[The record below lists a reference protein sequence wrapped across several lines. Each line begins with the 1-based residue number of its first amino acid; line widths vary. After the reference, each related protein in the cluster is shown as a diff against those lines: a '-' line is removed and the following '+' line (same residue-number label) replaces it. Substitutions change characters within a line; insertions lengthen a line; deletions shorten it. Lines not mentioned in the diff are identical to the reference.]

1 MKYELDDKIY
11 NVIIKKKGN
20 KNTYIRVDEN
30 NNIIVTT
37 NYFIT
42 NNKIKKILDDNIKF
56 LNKALNKEKK
66 EGFYLMGKKYDIII
80 DENIKNIEINNNIIK
95 VKSLKYLNNWY
106 KKEIF
111 KIFKDRLDFYY
122 NKFDEKIPYPILKIR
137 TMKTRWGVCNRK
149 VKSVTLNFNLVKYDY
164 DCLDYVIVHELSH
177 FVHFDH
183 SKEFWNTVS
192 KYYPNYKI
200 IQKKLKNWQKIY
212 IK

>member
-1 MKYELDDKIY
+1 MKYKLDDKIY
-11 NVIIKKKGN
+11 NVIIKRKGN

-30 NNIIVTT
+30 NNIVVTT

-42 NNKIKKILDDNIKF
+42 SNKIKKILDDNIKF
-56 LNKALNKEKK
+56 LNKALNKEKR
-66 EGFYLMGKKYDIII
+66 EGFYLMGKKYDIIV
-80 DENIKNIEINNNIIK
+80 DENIKNIEIDNNIIK

-106 KKEIF
+106 KKEIL

-122 NKFDEKIPYPILKIR
+122 NKFDENIPYPILKIR

-149 VKSVTLNFNLVKYDY
+149 IKSVTLNFNLVKYDY

-200 IQKKLKNWQKIY
+200 IQKKLKN
-212 IK
+212 

>member
-80 DENIKNIEINNNIIK
+80 DENIKNIEIDNSIIR

-106 KKEIF
+106 KKEIV
-111 KIFKDRLDFYY
+111 KIFKERLDFYY
-122 NKFDEKIPYPILKIR
+122 NKFDENIPYPILKIR

-200 IQKKLKNWQKIY
+200 VQKKLKN
-212 IK
+212 

>member
-42 NNKIKKILDDNIKF
+42 NNKIKKILDDNVKF

-66 EGFYLMGKKYDIII
+66 ECFYLMGKKYDIII

-111 KIFKDRLDFYY
+111 KIFNDRLDFYY
-122 NKFDEKIPYPILKIR
+122 NKFDENIPYPILKIR

-200 IQKKLKNWQKIY
+200 VQKKLKN
-212 IK
+212 

>member
-106 KKEIF
+106 KKEIV
-111 KIFKDRLDFYY
+111 KIFKERLDFYY
-122 NKFDEKIPYPILKIR
+122 NKFDENIPYPILKIR

-149 VKSVTLNFNLVKYDY
+149 IKSVTLNFNLVKYDY

-200 IQKKLKNWQKIY
+200 IQKKLKN
-212 IK
+212 

>member
-56 LNKALNKEKK
+56 LNKALNKEKR

-80 DENIKNIEINNNIIK
+80 DENIKNIEIDNNIIK

-122 NKFDEKIPYPILKIR
+122 NKFDENIPYPILKIR

-149 VKSVTLNFNLVKYDY
+149 IKSVTLNFNLVKYDY

-200 IQKKLKNWQKIY
+200 IQKKLKN
-212 IK
+212 

>member
-20 KNTYIRVDEN
+20 KKTYIRVDEN

-42 NNKIKKILDDNIKF
+42 NNKIKKILDDNVKF

-111 KIFKDRLDFYY
+111 KIFNDRLDFYY
-122 NKFDEKIPYPILKIR
+122 NKFDENIPYPILKIR

-200 IQKKLKNWQKIY
+200 VQKKLKN
-212 IK
+212 

>member
-11 NVIIKKKGN
+11 NVIIKRKGN

-122 NKFDEKIPYPILKIR
+122 NKFDENIPYPILKIR

-149 VKSVTLNFNLVKYDY
+149 IKSVTLNFNLVKYDY

-200 IQKKLKNWQKIY
+200 IQKKLKN
-212 IK
+212 

>member
-111 KIFKDRLDFYY
+111 KIFNDRLDFYY
-122 NKFDEKIPYPILKIR
+122 NKFDENIPYPILKIR

-149 VKSVTLNFNLVKYDY
+149 IKSVTLNFNLVKYDY

-200 IQKKLKNWQKIY
+200 IQKKLKN
-212 IK
+212 

>member
-80 DENIKNIEINNNIIK
+80 DENIKNIEIDNSIIR

-111 KIFKDRLDFYY
+111 KIFKERLDFYY
-122 NKFDEKIPYPILKIR
+122 NKFDENIPYPILKIR

-149 VKSVTLNFNLVKYDY
+149 IKSVTLNFNLVKYDY

-200 IQKKLKNWQKIY
+200 IQKKLKN
-212 IK
+212 

>member
-95 VKSLKYLNNWY
+95 VNSLKYLNNWY

-111 KIFKDRLDFYY
+111 KIFKERLDFYY
-122 NKFDEKIPYPILKIR
+122 NKFDENIPYPLLKIR

-200 IQKKLKNWQKIY
+200 VQKKLKN
-212 IK
+212 

>member
-111 KIFKDRLDFYY
+111 KIFKERLDFYY

-149 VKSVTLNFNLVKYDY
+149 IKSVTLNFNLVKYDY

-200 IQKKLKNWQKIY
+200 IQKKLKN
-212 IK
+212 

>member
-111 KIFKDRLDFYY
+111 KIFKERLDFYY
-122 NKFDEKIPYPILKIR
+122 NKCDENIPYPILKIR

-200 IQKKLKNWQKIY
+200 IQKKLKN
-212 IK
+212 

>member
-42 NNKIKKILDDNIKF
+42 NNKIKKILDDNVKF

-80 DENIKNIEINNNIIK
+80 DENIKNIEIDNSIIR

-111 KIFKDRLDFYY
+111 KIFKERLDFYY
-122 NKFDEKIPYPILKIR
+122 NKFDENIPYPILKIR

-200 IQKKLKNWQKIY
+200 IQKKLKN
-212 IK
+212 

>member
-1 MKYELDDKIY
+1 
-11 NVIIKKKGN
+11 
-20 KNTYIRVDEN
+20 
-30 NNIIVTT
+30 
-37 NYFIT
+37 
-42 NNKIKKILDDNIKF
+42 
-56 LNKALNKEKK
+56 
-66 EGFYLMGKKYDIII
+66 MGKKYDIII
-80 DENIKNIEINNNIIK
+80 DENIKNIEIDNSIIK

-106 KKEIF
+106 KKEIV
-111 KIFKDRLDFYY
+111 KIFKERLDFYY

-149 VKSVTLNFNLVKYDY
+149 IKSVTLNFNLVKYDY

-200 IQKKLKNWQKIY
+200 IQKKLKN
-212 IK
+212 